1 MAQHVQQGK
10 IRAAAIAT
18 GVSATGIVLSVF
30 TAIPVLFFV
39 EIEPDGSTSLVGFAA
54 LFVASYVGF
63 LLTAFGFL
71 RYAGKGLDYFDLEWP
86 SRRDLKYVG
95 GGIVAIFAVVLA
107 LGILYAL
114 LELETT
120 PNAITEPGYE
130 DPNFLLVLV
139 PLVIFVNAPAEEL
152 LFRNVVQKSLY
163 GPFSRRGAVVTTSAI
178 FALVHIPSYYHP
190 DPAVIA
196 SSIVVIF
203 GGSLVFGWV
212 YARTDNLVVPSL
224 VHGLFNAIQVL
235 LLYSYVSTD
244 PTLGVA

>member
-1 MAQHVQQGK
+1 MAESVQRGK
-10 IRAAAIAT
+10 LRATAVAT

-30 TAIPVLFFV
+30 TAIPVLLFV
-39 EIEPDGSTSLVGFAA
+39 EIGPDGSTSLVGFAA

-63 LLTAFGFL
+63 LLTALGFL
-71 RYAGKGLDYFDLEWP
+71 RYTGKGLAFFDLEWP
-86 SRRDLKYVG
+86 SRRDLKYVA
-95 GGIVAIFAVVLA
+95 GGIVAIFAVVFA
-107 LGILYAL
+107 LGVVYAL
-114 LELETT
+114 IEVETT

-163 GPFSRRGAVVTTSAI
+163 GPFSRRGAVLTTSAI

-190 DPAVIA
+190 DPIVIA
-196 SSIVVIF
+196 SSITVIF
-203 GGSLVFGWV
+203 GGSIVFGWV